1 MTHTYRKSLPSI
13 LTPVS
18 GSKVWKTYETTVYI
32 RHYEYKAEHSMG
44 KISERDIWV
53 FTASAAM
60 IIFYT
65 IKTVFSRPALD
76 DKSCKIQ

>member
-32 RHYEYKAEHSMG
+32 RHYEYKAEHER
-44 KISERDIWV
+44 KLLRTNPLERDDFLVQHTEECITPEKV
-53 FTASAAM
+53 YAVYV
-60 IIFYT
+60 IY
-65 IKTVFSRPALD
+65 
-76 DKSCKIQ
+76 